1 MPYLVAAVM
10 LLGVLC
16 IVNLLFTLGIL
27 RRLRTRATWTPGP
40 MFALSPG
47 STIGECIATTITGEP
62 VSRDTLAGLVGFFSA
77 GCEACHEVLPQF
89 MERAAQMPH
98 GSVLAVVG
106 GDDEETVRALAPV
119 ARVVVADLDGGP
131 VARAF
136 QNTLTPA
143 LYLLD
148 DNHRV
153 ISAGVRLEE
162 LPTYAVSAEQ

>member
-1 MPYLVAAVM
+1 MPYLVAAVV

-27 RRLRTRATWTPGP
+27 RRLRTHTTWTPDP

-47 STIGECIATTITGEP
+47 STVGEFSATTTTGEP
-62 VSRDTLAGLVGFFSA
+62 VSSASLAGLVGFFSA
-77 GCEACHEVLPQF
+77 GCEACHEVLPHF
-89 MERAAQMPH
+89 TERATQMPH

-106 GDDEETVRALAPV
+106 GDDEETVRALTSV

-136 QNTLTPA
+136 QNKWTPA

-153 ISAGVRLEE
+153 ISAGVRMDE
-162 LPTYAVSAEQ
+162 LLTHAVSAEQ